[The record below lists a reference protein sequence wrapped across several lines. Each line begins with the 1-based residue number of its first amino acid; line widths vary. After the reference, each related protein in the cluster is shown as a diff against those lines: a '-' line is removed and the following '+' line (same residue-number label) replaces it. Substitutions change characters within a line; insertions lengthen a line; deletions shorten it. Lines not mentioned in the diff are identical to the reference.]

1 MDGFAKRIK
10 ELRIKK
16 GYTQAEL
23 GMMLDISPS
32 AIGMYEQGRREP
44 DSHIIMELSRIFGV
58 SADYLLSGGE
68 QGPREV
74 EDALDNMRES
84 LKSTGGLMFKGT
96 LLDEQDTEKLFDA
109 MLLAANILLKR
120 RDTDDKEDNRPC

>member
-1 MDGFAKRIK
+1 MDGFARRIK
-10 ELRIKK
+10 ELRLNK

-23 GMMLDISPS
+23 GTMLGISPS

-44 DSHIIMELSRIFGV
+44 DSHIIMELSRIFSV
-58 SADYLLSGGE
+58 SADYLLSGE
-68 QGPREV
+68 NQGPKEV

-96 LLDEQDTEKLFDA
+96 LLDEHDTEKLFDA
-109 MLLAANILLKR
+109 MLLAANIMLKR
-120 RDTDDKEDNRPC
+120 RATDDKEDNGTC

>member
-32 AIGMYEQGRREP
+32 AIGMYE
-44 DSHIIMELSRIFGV
+44 
-58 SADYLLSGGE
+58 
-68 QGPREV
+68 
-74 EDALDNMRES
+74 
-84 LKSTGGLMFKGT
+84 
-96 LLDEQDTEKLFDA
+96 
-109 MLLAANILLKR
+109 
-120 RDTDDKEDNRPC
+120 

>member
-1 MDGFAKRIK
+1 MDGFARRIK
-10 ELRIKK
+10 ELRLNK

-23 GMMLDISPS
+23 GTMLGISPS

-44 DSHIIMELSRIFGV
+44 DSHIIMELSRIFSV
-58 SADYLLSGGE
+58 SADYLLSGE
-68 QGPREV
+68 NQGPKEV

-96 LLDEQDTEKLFDA
+96 LLDENDTEKLFDA
-109 MLLAANILLKR
+109 MLLAANIMLKR
-120 RDTDDKEDNRPC
+120 RATDDKEDNGTC